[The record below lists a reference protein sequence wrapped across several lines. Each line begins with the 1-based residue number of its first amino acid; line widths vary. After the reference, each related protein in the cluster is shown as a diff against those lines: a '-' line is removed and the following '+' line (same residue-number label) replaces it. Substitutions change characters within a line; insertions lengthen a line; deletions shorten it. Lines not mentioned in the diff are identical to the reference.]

1 MYEMAASDIFALAL
15 FIGSILTYGWMTRH
29 GPLKHQNI
37 AAGVYRERQRW
48 IETMI
53 HREQRMVDLIILT
66 GLGQGNA
73 FFASTA
79 IVIVGALA
87 AAIGTNTGFDSLL
100 AELPF
105 ASETPPALL
114 HFKMVFIMVIFL
126 IAFFKF
132 AWAFRLT
139 HYTSI
144 MMGALPILDENNIE
158 ECRAYGRRLVD
169 LSSLAGEH
177 SNGGL
182 HTYYYGIAACGWFIS
197 PYVFVAA
204 TIFILLV
211 LYRREHHSRGQNRK
225 TQKKGNSIHSPG
237 NGRDFLVTMSKL
249 LRHCGISGLELST
262 IPTYRTGFNEQ
273 E

>member
-1 MYEMAASDIFALAL
+1 MNELTTADIIALLFFIIASM
-15 FIGSILTYGWMTRH
+15 TYGWMTLH
-29 GPLKHQNI
+29 GPLKAKNI
-37 AAGVYRERQRW
+37 AAGVYRERERW

-66 GLGQGNA
+66 GLSQGNA

-87 AAIGTNTGFDSLL
+87 AALSTNTGFDSLL

-105 ASETPPALL
+105 STPTPPALL
-114 HFKMVFIMVIFL
+114 HIKLIFIMIIFF

-144 MMGALPILDENNIE
+144 MMGALPILNEDNLED
-158 ECRAYGRRLVD
+158 CRTYGKRLVS
-169 LSSLAGEH
+169 LSNLAGEH

-182 HTYYYGIAACGWFIS
+182 HTYYYGIAACGWFLS
-197 PYVFVAA
+197 PYIFMAA
-204 TIFILLV
+204 TTIILLV
-211 LYRREHHSRGQNRK
+211 LYRREHHSRGHAII
-225 TQKKGNSIHSPG
+225 T
-237 NGRDFLVTMSKL
+237 T
-249 LRHCGISGLELST
+249 
-262 IPTYRTGFNEQ
+262 
-273 E
+273 